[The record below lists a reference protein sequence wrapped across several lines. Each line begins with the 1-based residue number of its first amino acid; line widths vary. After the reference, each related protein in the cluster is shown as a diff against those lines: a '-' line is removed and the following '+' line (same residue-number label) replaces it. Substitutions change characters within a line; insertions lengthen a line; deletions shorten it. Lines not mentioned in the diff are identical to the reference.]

1 VSTDRLTPFSYAVL
15 VLVGEGGAGPHDLMQ
30 MMRRGRM
37 YWTAAESQWYAE
49 PKRLA
54 GLGLLRAEK
63 RPGRTHERTH
73 YVLTD
78 AGREAI
84 RDWVATPAAMPRVQ
98 DEPVV
103 RALAADLADREAI
116 AGGLEALRAQ
126 LDERSAQLDDAER
139 VARNLPARE
148 AVLLVN
154 HRYARRVLEAE
165 RQWLDEI
172 QHALREGDQGT
183 RSVPE

>member
-1 VSTDRLTPFSYAVL
+1 LSSDRLTPFSYAVL
-15 VLVGEGGAGPHDLMQ
+15 VLVGEGGAGPHDLTQ

-37 YWTAAESQWYAE
+37 YWAAAESQWYAE

-63 RPGRTHERTH
+63 RPGRTHQRTH

-84 RDWVATPAAMPRVQ
+84 RAWVATPASLPRVQ

-103 RALAADLADREAI
+103 RALAADIADPEAI
-116 AGGLEALRAQ
+116 ASGLEALRAQ
-126 LDERSAQLDDAER
+126 LDERAAALDDAER
-139 VARNLPARE
+139 IAASLPERE
-148 AVLLVN
+148 AVLLTN

-165 RQWLDEI
+165 RRWLDEI
-172 QHALREGDQGT
+172 QHALRGGDQGR
-183 RSVPE
+183 RSLPE